1 MNSWQPAKNI
11 NAALLSLFIIA
22 SAHAQE
28 PRKVRVGIPTLSP
41 IIAATLVPRERG
53 YFKQEGLEVE
63 TIVIRS
69 APSVLALAA
78 KEIDFLMTG
87 GGGLSGALRG
97 LPLRVVFAPLR
108 RPTYALYAK
117 PEIRTIAELDGKRVG
132 ISSYG
137 SGPDLLLRDVL
148 KKRMADG
155 GKRVTILAVGS
166 GTERYVALKASIVDA
181 AVLSSPVTLTAK
193 QEGYRELFSFF
204 TDKEYA
210 DIPVATFTR
219 DDMLQGNI
227 GLVERFV
234 RAQVKGILYMR
245 ANRDGA
251 ASALARALKSK
262 ESETG
267 PAFDEIRPT
276 MTDDGTIT
284 LDEQRKALE
293 YLLTPAQQKEPPK
306 LERIYDFALA
316 RNAYQE
322 LQARGWKPE

>member
-1 MNSWQPAKNI
+1 MSKRNI
-11 NAALLSLFIIA
+11 WVAAVIFTSFITTA
-22 SAHAQE
+22 THAQE
-28 PRKVRVGIPTLSP
+28 PRKIRVGIPTLSP
-41 IIAATLVPRERG
+41 IIAATLLPRERG

-117 PEIRTIAELDGKRVG
+117 PEIRTILELDGKRVG

-204 TDKEYA
+204 TDKEYT

-219 DDMLQGNI
+219 DDMVQSNA

-234 RAQVKGILYMR
+234 RAQVKGLLYMR

-251 ASALARALKSK
+251 TSALARALKSK
-262 ESETG
+262 ESDTG

-293 YLLTPAQQKEPPK
+293 YLLTPAQQKEPPR

-316 RNAYQE
+316 RKAFQE

>member
-1 MNSWQPAKNI
+1 MKSWRKISISAV
-11 NAALLSLFIIA
+11 SLTTILFTA
-22 SAHAQE
+22 SANAQDL
-28 PRKVRVGIPTLSP
+28 RKVRVGVPTFSP
-41 IIAATLVPRERG
+41 IIAAALVPRDKG
-53 YFKQEGLEVE
+53 YFKQEGLDVE

-155 GKRVTILAVGS
+155 GKKVTILAVGS
-166 GTERYVALKASIVDA
+166 GTERYIALKTNIVDA

-219 DDMLQGNI
+219 EDMLQSNSD
-227 GLVERFV
+227 LVE
-234 RAQVKGILYMR
+234 
-245 ANRDGA
+245 
-251 ASALARALKSK
+251 
-262 ESETG
+262 
-267 PAFDEIRPT
+267 
-276 MTDDGTIT
+276 
-284 LDEQRKALE
+284 
-293 YLLTPAQQKEPPK
+293 
-306 LERIYDFALA
+306 
-316 RNAYQE
+316 
-322 LQARGWKPE
+322 

>member
-1 MNSWQPAKNI
+1 MKFWRTI
-11 NAALLSLFIIA
+11 GIAAVSLTTILFTA
-22 SAHAQE
+22 SVYSQE
-28 PRKVRVGIPTLSP
+28 LRKVRVGIPTLSP
-41 IIAATLVPRERG
+41 IIAATLVPRDKG
-53 YFKQEGLEVE
+53 YFKQEGLDIE

-117 PEIRTIAELDGKRVG
+117 PEIRTIAELEGKRVG

-155 GKRVTILAVGS
+155 GKKVTILAVGS
-166 GTERYVALKASIVDA
+166 GTERYIACKTNIVDA
-181 AVLSSPVTLTAK
+181 AILSSPVTLTAK

-219 DDMLQGNI
+219 
-227 GLVERFV
+227 
-234 RAQVKGILYMR
+234 
-245 ANRDGA
+245 
-251 ASALARALKSK
+251 
-262 ESETG
+262 
-267 PAFDEIRPT
+267 
-276 MTDDGTIT
+276 
-284 LDEQRKALE
+284 
-293 YLLTPAQQKEPPK
+293 
-306 LERIYDFALA
+306 
-316 RNAYQE
+316 
-322 LQARGWKPE
+322 